1 MSEVELGAELVEVL
15 VEVVAPATVVV
26 LVPSELVVLV
36 PSVVE
41 GSEVELGTELV
52 ELVASEV
59 ELVLVEVVATVVEFW
74 LLQPITAMVKIEK
87 TIIKTNLRRICREIY
102 HLFNRIANINGSAVS
117 CTGETSKG

>member
-59 ELVLVEVVATVVEFW
+59 ELVLVEVVVDVVVTTLFSPEVPQLF
-74 LLQPITAMVKIEK
+74 KIK
-87 TIIKTNLRRICREIY
+87 SVPVNTRIDMKI
-102 HLFNRIANINGSAVS
+102 
-117 CTGETSKG
+117 